1 MPSRPQ
7 LFIRGIHNLPISDG
21 GSVVTIGSFDGI
33 HLGHQA
39 ILEQLREESKRL
51 GLPSVA
57 VIFEPQPREF
67 FGGEFG
73 GEQVPARLMR
83 LREKVTGLFAHGID
97 RVCCLQFNARF
108 RSLTAREFVD
118 QILVHGLRVR
128 SLIIGDDFRFG
139 CDRDGDFALLQKAG
153 SKEGFAVQDTHT
165 VSRDG
170 ERISSTRVRR
180 ELEAANFDKVADL
193 LGRPYSI
200 SGRVVRGQQLG
211 RQLGVPTANMHLH
224 RYRAPLSGVFAV
236 EVEVAG
242 LQLQGVANVGV
253 RPTVEESVKPILE
266 VHLFNW
272 NGDIYGQRMTVTF
285 CHKIREEMKFAS
297 LQELQGAIANDIEKA
312 RHFFE
317 LC

>member
-1 MPSRPQ
+1 MPNSSP
-7 LFIRGIHNLPISDG
+7 LFIRGIHNLPIADD

-39 ILEQLREESKRL
+39 ILQQLREESQRL
-51 GLPSVA
+51 DLPSVA

-67 FGGEFG
+67 FGGELG

-83 LREKVTGLFAHGID
+83 LREKVTGLFTQGID

-108 RSLTAREFVD
+108 RSFTAREFIQ
-118 QILVHGLRVR
+118 QILVEGLKVR
-128 SLIIGDDFRFG
+128 SLIVGDDFRFG
-139 CDRDGDFALLQKAG
+139 CDRDGDFALLQQVG
-153 SKEGFAVQDTHT
+153 SEQGFAVQDTCT
-165 VSRDG
+165 VSRDN

-180 ELEAANFDKVADL
+180 ELDAANFDEVAAL
-193 LGRPYSI
+193 LGKPYSI

-236 EVEVAG
+236 EVSVAG

-272 NGDIYGQRMTVTF
+272 SGDIYGQRMTVTF
-285 CHKIREEMKFAS
+285 RHKIREEMKFAS
-297 LQELQGAIANDIEKA
+297 LQELQGAIANDIEQAKQ
-312 RHFFE
+312 FFG
-317 LC
+317 L